1 MGSNLWRRSVHLSF
15 RLLLLMM
22 VGLIDHF
29 FVARGWWWRVV
40 QVLFR
45 RSCSFSGFWC
55 VLVG

>member
-29 FVARGWWWRVV
+29 FVAWWRWWRVV
-40 QVLFR
+40 QILFR
-45 RSCSFSGFWC
+45 RSCPFSRFWC